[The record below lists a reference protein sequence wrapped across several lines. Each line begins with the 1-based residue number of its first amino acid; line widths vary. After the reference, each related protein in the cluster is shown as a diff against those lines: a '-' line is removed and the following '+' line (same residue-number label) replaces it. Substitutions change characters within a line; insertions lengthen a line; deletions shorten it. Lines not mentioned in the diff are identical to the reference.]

1 MNMSLKSSRLAGLR
15 ALTLLLAAV
24 FTPILARADLV
35 GNYTADA
42 NTLFLLHFDEAAGG
56 TFATNSGSKG
66 GKFYSVTEAAASA
79 TPATV
84 TTMLGA
90 AGYVKARRTSTTA

>member
-1 MNMSLKSSRLAGLR
+1 MNKSMKSFLSANLR
-15 ALTLLLAAV
+15 ACALLVAV
-24 FTPILARADLV
+24 AFTPILARADLV

-66 GKFYSVTEAAASA
+66 GKFFSVTEAAASA
-79 TPATV
+79 TFCIATIS
-84 TTMLGA
+84 A
-90 AGYVKARRTSTTA
+90 ATA